1 MQPPIGFDFINRAN
15 ADYIDQMHQRYQR
28 DPRSVPDAWQ
38 AFFAGFEIGSA
49 RSEAASGGRAPGS
62 VNGSAASASANG
74 TAAATNG
81 RFSAA
86 DEAGASGDKIPLTM
100 GVYDMVHTFRE
111 LGHFI
116 AHLDPLG
123 HDRGDHPLLRL
134 DNFGMSEADLNRQV
148 GQGSFLGKTDGT
160 LRDLVAKLRETY
172 CGTIGV
178 EYIGISDKAQRDWLQ
193 ERMEPILN
201 RPSFNAA
208 ETRALMFQLVA
219 AEEFEQFLARTQ
231 SPGTKRFG
239 LEGGESFIPLVN
251 AIIEQGATLGGEQFI
266 MSMAHRG
273 RLNALAHIFN
283 KPYETLLSEFAG
295 TSRPMVD
302 VSGDGD
308 VKYHLGY
315 ANERPVNS
323 SQGAL
328 KVKVSLLPNPSHL
341 ELINP
346 VAQGITRAKQ
356 NIFGDKGRSRVVPIC
371 VHGDAAFTG
380 QGVVAETLNL
390 SELAGFATGGTI
402 HIIINNQIGFTTPP
416 RQGRFTPYPTD
427 VAKAIQAPIF
437 HVNGD
442 DPEAVIWAARLAI
455 EFRQRFKCDVM
466 IDLWCYR
473 RNGHNE
479 QDEPTFTQPVMYREI
494 AQHPSVR
501 TLYARQLLEQKRIG
515 QAELDAMKTRVLDR
529 LNIAKD
535 LAKETKPREKVPS
548 FKGAWSGFG
557 RAGLDWTAKTQVS
570 KDVLKR
576 VAASQQRVPAGF
588 TVNPKLQRLVL
599 DKRVEMVNT
608 GKNIDWG
615 CAEMLAFGTLLLEG
629 HNVRLT
635 GQDVE
640 RGTFS
645 HRHAVLFDFQNGEPY
660 YPLAHIT
667 DEAGANQGQFTII
680 NSMLSEFAV
689 LGFEWGY
696 ASADPRNLVMWEAQF
711 GDFVNGAQPIIDQ
724 ILVSAESKWRYAN
737 GLVMLLPHGY
747 EGQGPEHS
755 NAYVERFLSMCA
767 EENIQVA
774 IPSTPAQYFHILR
787 RQIHRKFRKPLVLMM
802 PKGLLKK
809 DGALSDL
816 PEFTEG
822 SFQNVIDDPALA
834 TADRDKVRRVLV
846 CTGKV
851 YFMLRDALRAA
862 ERDGD
867 IAIVRVEQLY
877 PFPENELRDVLAKY
891 PRKEDVCW
899 VQEEP
904 QNRGAWSFMQPR
916 LRTML
921 PDTLVNYIG
930 RDAAASP
937 ATGSQKQHLQE
948 ERELVATALDL
959 PSTKRAAAAAAA
971 ATPASSATSA
981 TAAASASAEV
991 RNPKS
996 EIRIKSE

>member
-1 MQPPIGFDFINRAN
+1 MQPPTAFDFINRSN
-15 ADYIDQMHQRYQR
+15 ADYIDQMQQRYQR
-28 DPRSVPDAWQ
+28 DPRSVPEAWQ
-38 AFFAGFEIGSA
+38 AFFAGFEIGLNRSDSA
-49 RSEAASGGRAPGS
+49 VAKAPTHRSNGDGNGRAL
-62 VNGSAASASANG
+62 
-74 TAAATNG
+74 TAPAP
-81 RFSAA
+81 
-86 DEAGASGDKIPLTM
+86 EAGTPDDAIPFTM
-100 GVYDMVHTFRE
+100 GVYDMVHSFRE
-111 LGHFI
+111 LGHFV

-123 HDRGDHPLLRL
+123 HDRGDHPLLRM
-134 DNFGMSEADLNRQV
+134 DNFGMNESDLKRQV
-148 GQGSFLGKTDGT
+148 GQASFLGKTDGS
-160 LRDLVAKLRETY
+160 LGDLIKKLYQTY
-172 CGTIGV
+172 CSTIGV

-193 ERMEPILN
+193 EHMEPILN
-201 RPSFNAA
+201 RPKLSPE

-219 AEEFEQFLARTQ
+219 AEEFEQFLSRTQ
-231 SPGTKRFG
+231 GSSTKRFG
-239 LEGGESFIPLVN
+239 IEGGEAFVPLLN

-273 RLNALAHIFN
+273 RLNTLAHVLN

-295 TSRPMVD
+295 TNRPAAD
-302 VSGDGD
+302 AGGDGD

-346 VAQGITRAKQ
+346 VMQGITRAKQ
-356 NIFGDKGRSRVVPIC
+356 NIFGDRGRNRVVPIC

-380 QGVVAETLNL
+380 QGVVAETLSL
-390 SELAGFATGGTI
+390 SELAGFSTGGTI
-402 HIIINNQIGFTTPP
+402 HIIINNQIGYTTPP

-442 DPEAVIWAARLAI
+442 DPQAVVWAGKLAI
-455 EFRQRFKCDVM
+455 EFRQQFKCDVI

-479 QDEPTFTQPVMYREI
+479 GDDPVYTQPVMYREI
-494 AQHPSVR
+494 AKHEPVR
-501 TLYARQLLEQKRIG
+501 AIYTQQLLKEGRVTQ
-515 QAELDAMKTRVLDR
+515 QELDAMKARVLDR
-529 LNIAKD
+529 MNIARD

-548 FKGAWSGFG
+548 FKGVWSGFG
-557 RAGLDWTAKTQVS
+557 RAGTDWTAKTSVP
-570 KDVLKR
+570 KEILKR
-576 VAASQQRVPAGF
+576 VVATQQNLPEDF
-588 TVNPKLQRLVL
+588 TVYPKLQRLVL
-599 DKRVEMVNT
+599 EKRVEMVNS

-615 CAEMLAFGTLLLEG
+615 CAEMLAFGSLLLE
-629 HNVRLT
+629 HTNVRLT

-645 HRHAVLFDFQNGEPY
+645 HRHAVLFDYETGEPY
-660 YPLAHIT
+660 YPLANLTVI
-667 DEAGANQGQFTII
+667 DGQKQGTFTVI

-696 ASADPRNLVMWEAQF
+696 ASADPHNLVLWEAQF

-724 ILVSAESKWRYAN
+724 ILVSAESKWRYSN

-755 NAYVERFLSMCA
+755 NAYIERFLTMCA

-774 IPSTPAQYFHILR
+774 IPSTPAQYFHLLR

-802 PKGLLKK
+802 PKALLRRE
-809 DGALSDL
+809 GAMSDIA
-816 PEFTEG
+816 EFTDG
-822 SFQNVIDDPALA
+822 TFQTVIDDPAMA
-834 TADRDKVRRVLV
+834 GAAKGTDRDKVRRVLV

-851 YFMLRDALRAA
+851 YYTLRDARTAA

-867 IAIVRVEQLY
+867 VAIVRVEQLY
-877 PFPENELRDVLAKY
+877 PFPETELAAVLAKY
-891 PRKEDVCW
+891 PRKQEVCW

-904 QNRGAWSFMQPR
+904 QNRGAWTFIQPR
-916 LRTML
+916 LRGML
-921 PDTLVNYIG
+921 PDTLVSYIG
-930 RDAAASP
+930 REAAASP
-937 ATGSQKQHLQE
+937 ATGSKKEHDQE
-948 ERELVATALDL
+948 EREFAAVALDVPPQKKSPVVEKAVIEKTVGTGAVATATK
-959 PSTKRAAAAAAA
+959 STAV
-971 ATPASSATSA
+971 SG
-981 TAAASASAEV
+981 
-991 RNPKS
+991 
-996 EIRIKSE
+996 

>member
-1 MQPPIGFDFINRAN
+1 MQPPTAFDFVNRAN
-15 ADYIDQMHQRYQR
+15 ADYIDQMQQRYQR
-28 DPRSVPDAWQ
+28 DPRSVPEAWQ
-38 AFFAGFEIGSA
+38 AFFAGFEIGLN
-49 RSEAASGGRAPGS
+49 RA
-62 VNGSAASASANG
+62 
-74 TAAATNG
+74 
-81 RFSAA
+81 
-86 DEAGASGDKIPLTM
+86 EAGASNETNGRVHAAPSPDGVAPADDAIPITM
-100 GVYDMVHTFRE
+100 GVYDMVHSFRE
-111 LGHFI
+111 LGHFV

-123 HDRGDHPLLRL
+123 HDRGDHPLLRI
-134 DNFGMSEADLNRQV
+134 DNFGMNESDLVRQV
-148 GQGSFLGKTDGT
+148 GQGSFVGKTDGS
-160 LRDLVAKLRETY
+160 LRDLIDKLYKTY
-172 CGTIGV
+172 CSTIGV

-201 RPSFNAA
+201 HPKLSAQ
-208 ETRALMFQLVA
+208 ETKSLMFQLVA
-219 AEEFEQFLARTQ
+219 AEEFELFLAKTQ
-231 SPGTKRFG
+231 GSSAKRFG
-239 LEGGESFIPLVN
+239 LEGGEAFIPLVN

-273 RLNALAHIFN
+273 RLNALAHVLN

-295 TSRPMVD
+295 TNRPSGNMV
-302 VSGDGD
+302 GDGD

-323 SQGAL
+323 TEGAL

-341 ELINP
+341 ELIDP
-346 VAQGITRAKQ
+346 VMQGITRAKQ
-356 NIFGDKGRSRVVPIC
+356 AIFGDKGRGRVVPIC

-380 QGVVAETLNL
+380 QGVVVETLSL

-402 HIIINNQIGFTTPP
+402 HIIINNQIGYTTPP

-442 DPEAVIWAARLAI
+442 DPEAVIWAGKLAI
-455 EFRQRFKCDVM
+455 EFRQQFKCDVM

-479 QDEPTFTQPVMYREI
+479 ADEPSYTQPVMYREI
-494 AQHPSVR
+494 AKHPSVR
-501 TLYARQLLEQKRIG
+501 HLYQQQLLNEKRIA
-515 QAELDAMKTRVLDR
+515 QSDLDAMKTRVLDR
-529 LNIAKD
+529 MNIAKD

-548 FKGAWSGFG
+548 FSGVWSGLG
-557 RAGLDWTAKTQVS
+557 RAGSDWTAKTNVS
-570 KDVLKR
+570 KDILKR
-576 VAASQQRVPAGF
+576 IVSTQQQLPEDF
-588 TVNPKLQRLVL
+588 TVNPKLQRVVL
-599 DKRVEMVNT
+599 DKRVEMVSG

-615 CAEMLAFGTLLLEG
+615 CAEMLAFGSLLLEG
-629 HNVRLT
+629 TNVRLT

-645 HRHAVLFDFQNGEPY
+645 HRHAVLFDYETGEPY
-660 YPLAHIT
+660 YPLANLGVVDGHK
-667 DEAGANQGQFTII
+667 QGTFTII

-696 ASADPRNLVMWEAQF
+696 ASADPRNLVLWEAQF

-755 NAYVERFLSMCA
+755 NAYVERFLTMCA

-774 IPSTPAQYFHILR
+774 IPSTPAQYFHLLR

-802 PKGLLKK
+802 PKALLRK
-809 DGALSDL
+809 DGAMSDIA
-816 PEFTEG
+816 EFTEG
-822 SFQNVIDDPALA
+822 TFQTLIDDPATA
-834 TADRDKVRRVLV
+834 NADRDKVRRVLV

-851 YFMLRDALRAA
+851 YYTLRDARTAA

-867 IAIVRVEQLY
+867 VAIVRIEQLY
-877 PFPENELRDVLAKY
+877 PFPAKELQAVLAKY
-891 PRKEDVCW
+891 PRKQEVCW

-904 QNRGAWSFMQPR
+904 QNRGAWTFIEPR
-916 LRTML
+916 LRAML
-921 PDTLVNYIG
+921 PDTIVCYVG
-930 RDAAASP
+930 REAAASP
-937 ATGSQKQHLQE
+937 ATGSLKEHVQE
-948 ERELVATALDL
+948 EREFVAAALDVPQKKSQVIDKVVQPGTAVTAKDATAV
-959 PSTKRAAAAAAA
+959 SG
-971 ATPASSATSA
+971 
-981 TAAASASAEV
+981 
-991 RNPKS
+991 
-996 EIRIKSE
+996 